1 MKIIRYSFFVFVA
14 WLSLSGCTDSQ
25 TQTAIVIKNC
35 TGSYLRFEDNDF
47 KICNPEIIESY
58 QRGEGIT
65 VKIRYND
72 QCSYD
77 FECYL
82 HFPFEGSVEILEI
95 E

>member
-1 MKIIRYSFFVFVA
+1 MRIIRYSFFVFVA

-47 KICNPEIIESY
+47 KICNQEIIESY
-58 QRGEGIT
+58 QEDEVIT
-65 VKIRYND
+65 ANLRHID
-72 QCSYD
+72 HCSYD
-77 FECYL
+77 YACNLYY
-82 HFPFEGSVEILEI
+82 PFEGWVEILEI